1 MDNLSM
7 VKNLPSFLN
16 WLRAMMGERDITP
29 ADIAR
34 TGYVTDSA
42 VSLLLSMKTKSVSFE
57 MCQAIAK
64 AADIPLIVVF
74 QAAGILPE
82 DANDNAVTKTAIPLL
97 RELPSDDQREILEI
111 IRVKHKLSES
121 RQREAARRS
130 TRRTQPA
137 ES

>member
-1 MDNLSM
+1 MLSM

-16 WLRAMMGERDITP
+16 WLRALMGERDITP

-42 VSLLLSMKTKSVSFE
+42 ISLLLSMKTKSVSFE

-82 DANDNAVTKTAIPLL
+82 DANDNAITKIAIPLL
-97 RELPSDDQREILEI
+97 RNLPSDDQREILEI
-111 IRVKHKLSES
+111 IRVKHKLSEN
-121 RQREAARRS
+121 RQRET
-130 TRRTQPA
+130 TRRATRGIKPTQSP
-137 ES
+137 